1 MTHFYNKTI
10 DMKYNE
16 KKRLQIA
23 LRRLYT
29 GQAPSKEIL
38 NLIGTGKDIFVNHIN
53 TYRISGMTDENF
65 GKEWS
70 LDHVVPVDVF
80 DVSDEQ
86 QLKLCYNY
94 HNIMP
99 MFLNDNRIKGA
110 SSHFSVIKLNNLKNN
125 TSLDSEVI
133 NKLIVECEKH
143 NEKIY
148 AKYLV

>member
-1 MTHFYNKTI
+1 
-10 DMKYNE
+10 MKYNE
-16 KKRLQIA
+16 KKRLQLG

-29 GQAPSKEIL
+29 GEAPSKELL
-38 NLIGTGKDIFVNHIN
+38 NLIGTDRDTFVNHVN
-53 TYRISGMTDENF
+53 SYRLSGMTDENF
-65 GKEWS
+65 GKEWT
-70 LDHVVPVDVF
+70 LDHVVPVDIF
-80 DVSDEQ
+80 DFSDEQ

-110 SSHFSVIKLNNLKNN
+110 SSHFSVIKLNHLKNN
-125 TSLDSEVI
+125 TSLDSDVI
-133 NKLIVECEKH
+133 NKLITECEKH